1 VVEEVEEGRGA
12 GMVRKGL
19 LDDLRDTSR
28 AERVI
33 LLAVLLL
40 AALVGACVSMYGA
53 RYALLGIGA
62 ALIAIL
68 AALRQFKTLLAL
80 ILVVRIVQDYYQLIS
95 LPLFFP
101 FISIVLAIGLLAGL
115 FLFQS
120 DARPWTRMPHW
131 LYWIALLA
139 LCALS
144 MIRSVD
150 ITDGLNYYLNII
162 LSGFIFWAL
171 GVQLSRTA
179 TDFKQLLN
187 IATGLGSAF
196 AVHAIIAART
206 GVFLFATSSY
216 ASYVATK
223 DDLRLS
229 GTSVLRVG
237 SFLLNP
243 DTAGSFFAMVGLLA
257 LGLALG
263 SATWPLRALYL
274 CEATLI
280 FLAQLFTYSTA
291 SFAALGAGGLVLAF
305 FMTRGYQRL
314 YPVIAAVILV
324 GVAFLVFPG
333 QLIALISHALNPKE
347 YSLRVGVW
355 QTALGMIA
363 ANPLTGV
370 GLGATTYLARSTPFL
385 TAQQTTAE
393 AHPHN
398 SYLEYAAMSGI
409 PALIVFLTI
418 LILSVRPIL
427 LATQRTT
434 GAMRGPMAGAL
445 ASIVMVS
452 VNSLV
457 VNTWTILPNV
467 AIAWLIVGAAGSPAL
482 LASLRSGAHAARTNF
497 APASPSV
504 PALQP
509 SFLRTAHEST
519 SGATS

>member
-1 VVEEVEEGRGA
+1 VEEGRGA
-12 GMVRKGL
+12 GVVVLKGVL
-19 LDDLRDTSR
+19 NDLRDTSR

-33 LLAVLLL
+33 LIAMLLL
-40 AALVGACVSMYGA
+40 AALVGASVGRFDA

-68 AALRQFKTLLAL
+68 AALRRFKTLLVL
-80 ILVVRIVQDYYQLIS
+80 ILVVRILQDYYQFIT

-101 FISIVLAIGLLAGL
+101 FISIVLATGLLAGL
-115 FLFQS
+115 FLLQS

-131 LYWIALLA
+131 PCWIVLLA
-139 LCALS
+139 LCAFS

-150 ITDGLNYYLNII
+150 ITDGVNYYLNII

-171 GVQLSRTA
+171 GVQLSRNA

-187 IATGLGSAF
+187 IVAGLGAAI

-274 CEATLI
+274 CEAALI

-314 YPVIAAVILV
+314 YPIIVTAILA

-333 QLIALISHALNPKE
+333 QIIALISHALTPNE

-370 GLGATTYLARSTPFL
+370 GLGTTTYLARSAPFL
-385 TAQQTTAE
+385 SAAQRATPE

-398 SYLEYAAMSGI
+398 SYLEYAAMTGI
-409 PALIVFLTI
+409 PALIVFLALLFLT
-418 LILSVRPIL
+418 VRPIL
-427 LATQRTT
+427 LATQRTS
-434 GAMRGPMAGAL
+434 GPMRGPMAGAL
-445 ASIVMVS
+445 AAIVMVS

-467 AIAWLIVGAAGSPAL
+467 AIAWLILGAAGSPAL
-482 LASLRSGAHAARTNF
+482 LASLRSGALVARTPF
-497 APASPSV
+497 APASSRV

-509 SFLRTAHEST
+509 SLLQLARKSAG
-519 SGATS
+519 GATS

>member
-1 VVEEVEEGRGA
+1 
-12 GMVRKGL
+12 MTYKGL
-19 LDDLRDTSR
+19 LDDLRGTSL

-33 LLAVLLL
+33 LITTLLL
-40 AALVGACVSMYGA
+40 ATLVGASVSLYGA

-80 ILVVRIVQDYYQLIS
+80 ILVVRIVQDYYQIIA

-101 FISIVLAIGLLAGL
+101 FISIVLATGLLAGL
-115 FLFQS
+115 FLLQS
-120 DARPWTRMPHW
+120 DERPWTRMPHW
-131 LYWIALLA
+131 IYWIFLLA
-139 LCALS
+139 LCAFALT
-144 MIRSVD
+144 RSVD
-150 ITDGLNYYLNII
+150 KADGLSYYLNVIW
-162 LSGFIFWAL
+162 SGFIFWAI
-171 GVQLSRTA
+171 GVQLSRNATA
-179 TDFKQLLN
+179 FKQLLN
-187 IATGLGSAF
+187 IISGLGSAI
-196 AVHAIIAART
+196 AIHAIIAART

-216 ASYVATK
+216 ASYVSTK

-229 GTSVLRVG
+229 GTTALRVG

-243 DTAGSFFAMVGLLA
+243 DTAGSFFAVVGLLA

-263 SATWPLRALYL
+263 SATWRLRAFYL
-274 CEATLI
+274 FEAALI

-305 FMTRGYQRL
+305 FMTRGFQRL
-314 YPVIAAVILV
+314 YPLIAAVILA

-333 QLIALISHALNPKE
+333 QILALISHALTPRE

-363 ANPLTGV
+363 ANPLIGV
-370 GLGATTYLARSTPFL
+370 GLGTATYLARSTPFL
-385 TAQQTTAE
+385 SAAQRATPE

-409 PALIVFLTI
+409 PALIIF
-418 LILSVRPIL
+418 LILLVLTVRPIL
-427 LATQRTT
+427 LAARGTS
-434 GAMRGPMAGAL
+434 GPMRGPMAGAL
-445 ASIVMVS
+445 AAIVTVS

-482 LASLRSGAHAARTNF
+482 LASLRGGVLAARMRL

-509 SFLRTAHEST
+509 SLSQSAREPSRGVT
-519 SGATS
+519 S

>member
-1 VVEEVEEGRGA
+1 
-12 GMVRKGL
+12 MVRKGP

-28 AERVI
+28 AERII
-33 LLAVLLL
+33 LIAMLLL
-40 AALVGACVSMYGA
+40 ATLVGASVSRYGA
-53 RYALLGIGA
+53 GYALLGIGA
-62 ALIAIL
+62 AFIAIL
-68 AALRQFKTLLAL
+68 AALRQFKALLVL
-80 ILVVRIVQDYYQLIS
+80 ILVVRIVQDYYQLIT

-101 FISIVLAIGLLAGL
+101 FISIVLAISLLAGL
-115 FLFQS
+115 FLLQS
-120 DARPWTRMPHW
+120 DERPWTRMP
-131 LYWIALLA
+131 YWPYWTALLA
-139 LCALS
+139 LCVFS

-150 ITDGLNYYLNII
+150 ITDGVNYYLNII

-171 GVQLSRTA
+171 GVQLSRNA
-179 TDFKQLLN
+179 IAFKQLLN
-187 IATGLGSAF
+187 SITGLGAAI

-206 GVFLFATSSY
+206 GVFLLATSSY

-263 SATWPLRALYL
+263 SATRPLRALYL
-274 CEATLI
+274 CEAALI
-280 FLAQLFTYSTA
+280 FLAELFTYSTA
-291 SFAALGAGGLVLAF
+291 SFAALGAGVLVLAF
-305 FMTRGYQRL
+305 FMTRGIQRL
-314 YPVIAAVILV
+314 YPVIGAAILT

-333 QLIALISHALNPKE
+333 QIIALISHALNPNE

-363 ANPLTGV
+363 ANPLIGV
-370 GLGATTYLARSTPFL
+370 GLGTTTYLARSTPFL
-385 TAQQTTAE
+385 SAAQRATPE

-409 PALIVFLTI
+409 PALIIFL
-418 LILSVRPIL
+418 LLLVLSVRPIL
-427 LATQRTT
+427 LATQRTR
-434 GAMRGPMAGAL
+434 GSMRGPMAGAL
-445 ASIVMVS
+445 AAIVMVS

-467 AIAWLIVGAAGSPAL
+467 AIAWLIIGAAGSPAL
-482 LASLRSGAHAARTNF
+482 LASLRAGEGAAGMGF
-497 APASPSV
+497 APVSPSV

-509 SFLRTAHEST
+509 SLVQSAHEPAG
-519 SGATS
+519 GATS